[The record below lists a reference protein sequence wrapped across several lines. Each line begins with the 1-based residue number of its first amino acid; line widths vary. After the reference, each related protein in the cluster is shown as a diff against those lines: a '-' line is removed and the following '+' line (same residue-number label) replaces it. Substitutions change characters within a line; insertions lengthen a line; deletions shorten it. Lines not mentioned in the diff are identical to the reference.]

1 MQYIFITFY
10 LKDGQD
16 ITFSGIPEMT
26 QYTVSEKA
34 YPTYHV
40 TATGAEGK
48 LIGAN
53 AEALFTNDRVD
64 LYELPLTD
72 GQGNTLPYVLFFAA
86 TIAFCAAGIS
96 VKKRTKTKS

>member
-1 MQYIFITFY
+1 MFTTFY

-40 TATGAEGK
+40 TATGAE
-48 LIGAN
+48 AV
-53 AEALFTNDRVD
+53 FTNDRVD
-64 LYELPLTD
+64 LYELPLTG

-96 VKKRTKTKS
+96 VKKRTKTK